1 MVLELNIPDTGIE
14 LCFPNGL
21 SNEAFEKL
29 CFSNKELL
37 VEREPDG
44 KIIVMSPVSGESG
57 DNEAEFIADL
67 KFYERKNGGKAFS
80 SNTGFTLPDT
90 SVKSPDACYISA
102 KKMESVTKED
112 MLHFIEVVPDFVVEV
127 ISPTDSLKASM
138 SKMTDA
144 WMANGVRLGWL
155 VEVKS
160 EKVWIYR
167 QNGSVDLIEGFDRT
181 ITGEDVVPGFE
192 FDLRNL
198 M

>member
-14 LCFPNGL
+14 LSFPNGL
-21 SNEAFEKL
+21 SNEAFEEL

-37 VEREPDG
+37 VERESDG
-44 KIIVMSPVSGESG
+44 KIIVMSPVSGTSG

-67 KFYERKNGGKAFS
+67 KFYERKHGGKAFS
-80 SNTGFTLPDT
+80 SNTGFTLPDP
-90 SVKSPDACYISA
+90 SLKSPDACYVSA
-102 KKMESVTKED
+102 EKMQHITSED
-112 MLHFIEVVPDFVVEV
+112 MLHFVAVVPDFVVEV
-127 ISPTDSLKASM
+127 ISPTDSLKTSR
-138 SKMTDA
+138 SKMTDS

-155 VEVKS
+155 VDVKS
-160 EKVWIYR
+160 EKLWIYR
-167 QNGSVDLIEGFDRT
+167 QDGSVDIIKGFNQT